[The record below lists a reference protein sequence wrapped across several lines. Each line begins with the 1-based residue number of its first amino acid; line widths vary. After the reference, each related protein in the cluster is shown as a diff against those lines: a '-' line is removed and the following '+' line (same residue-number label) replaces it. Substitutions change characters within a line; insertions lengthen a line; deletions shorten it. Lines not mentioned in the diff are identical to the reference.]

1 MLRLSH
7 LQTKLILA
15 FVLVLLIPT
24 GIIAFYSLSTASST
38 LVAKISAEELRSV
51 VAQANTIEKRI
62 IDVKNDVLF
71 LSQAPSTRR
80 YVNSLDTPGE
90 LQQAADGESTF
101 FQAFLKR
108 STQYVD
114 ITILSLSG
122 REIVH
127 VSTLD
132 GEGFDTTP
140 AKGNQS
146 GYAYFNQAIGL
157 LAGQVYIS
165 GFDLNTDN
173 NDQIEVPYT
182 PIVRYSTPLQSDNG
196 NVVGVLAVKS
206 YLKPILQDV
215 SAQEAGSDTYL
226 IDKDGSYLLHPDSS
240 KLYGHV
246 FQNGATLDDDQPN
259 DIRQMFGARQGTI
272 LSSQDRPNSLQ
283 VFAHIKPAGQ
293 IAVQWLLV
301 RQKDIGTILTEVNN
315 AQFVILALA
324 GAALIVAIA
333 VAVFFT
339 RNIVRPVRQLVLT
352 ADAISRGEWDTPIPT
367 VTTRDEI
374 SHLAIAFERML
385 RELRTLYNDL
395 ENRVAARTAELEAAN
410 KQLVITKGHAEQASR
425 AKSVFLSNMSHE
437 LRTPLNVI
445 IGYSSSMLEC
455 PPMFENVPLPEIY
468 QPYLKLIETNGYYLL
483 GLINDSLDLS
493 KIEAGNLDLRFACV
507 SLPDIFRGVISTSI
521 GLLKDKP
528 VHIQPDFPDN
538 LPLVWA
544 DALRVRQI
552 ILNLMSNAIK
562 FTDSGRVTLSARVE
576 GQRVLISVT
585 DTGIGI
591 PEKALATIFD
601 RFKQAEH
608 GTSRQYGGTGLGL
621 DISKQFSLLHG
632 SDLTVESTVGKGTT
646 FAFALPIA
654 TSEQLTLEPQPET
667 ATGGAVSI
675 LNETP
680 VSVGQTAVILLVE
693 DEMNT
698 RELIHRILESAGH
711 VVVDA
716 SEGEQAVA
724 LASGLLPAL
733 IVLGGQPTKAERW
746 TVLETLRADPETQV
760 IPILFI
766 ADWDEQRRAA
776 EKGIRHSIGKTI
788 LSGELLASVN
798 TILAATRPVA
808 AAD

>member
-38 LVAKISAEELRSV
+38 LIGKISAEELRSV

-90 LQQAADGESTF
+90 LQQAADGETTF

-132 GEGFDTTP
+132 GEAFDTIP

-165 GFDLNTDN
+165 GFELNA
-173 NDQIEVPYT
+173 NDGTIELPYT
-182 PIVRYSTPLQSDNG
+182 PIVRYSTPLQADNG

-206 YLKPILQDV
+206 YMKPMLQDIT
-215 SAQEAGSDTYL
+215 AQEAGSETYL
-226 IDKDGSYLLHPDSS
+226 IDKDGSYLLHPDPS

-246 FQNGATLDDDQPN
+246 LKNKATLDDDQPN

-272 LSSQDRPNSLQ
+272 LGSQDRPDSLQ
-283 VFAHIKPAGQ
+283 VFAHIKPVGQ

-301 RQKDIGTILTEVNN
+301 RQKDVSTILTEVNN

-339 RNIVRPVRQLVLT
+339 RNIVRPVRQLVQT
-352 ADAISRGEWDTPIPT
+352 ADAISRGEWETPIPT

-374 SHLAIAFERML
+374 SHLATAFERML

-410 KQLVITKGHAEQASR
+410 KQLVITKGQAEQASR

-445 IGYSSSMLEC
+445 IGYSSSMLDV
-455 PPMFENVPLPEIY
+455 PQMFGNVPLPEIY
-468 QPYLKLIETNGYYLL
+468 QPYLKLIETNGHYLL

-493 KIEAGNLDLRFACV
+493 KVESGNIDLRFACV

-521 GLLKDKP
+521 GLLKGKP
-528 VHIQPDFPDN
+528 VHIQPDFSDN

-544 DALRVRQI
+544 DAMRVRQI

-562 FTDSGRVTLSARVE
+562 FTDSGQVTLAARVE
-576 GQRVLISVT
+576 GNWVRIAVS

-601 RFKQAEH
+601 RFKQAEY
-608 GTSRQYGGTGLGL
+608 GTSKQYGGTGLGL

-654 TSEQLTLEPQPET
+654 TSEQLHSEPQPVT
-667 ATGGAVSI
+667 TDGAVSI
-675 LNETP
+675 LSEVPT
-680 VSVGQTAVILLVE
+680 SVGQTAVILVLE
-693 DEMNT
+693 DEMTT
-698 RELIHRILESAGH
+698 RDVIHRLLEGAGH
-711 VVVDA
+711 VVVNA
-716 SEGEQAVA
+716 SEADQAVT
-724 LASGLLPAL
+724 LATGLLPAL
-733 IVLGGQPTKAERW
+733 IVLGGEPPSLDREA
-746 TVLETLRADPETQV
+746 VLDALHKDPDTRH
-760 IPILFI
+760 IPILI
-766 ADWDEQRRAA
+766 ITGRDEHPPLADKAMIYTVMKANLTSELAASVTMILVAARAA
-776 EKGIRHSIGKTI
+776 M
-788 LSGELLASVN
+788 SG
-798 TILAATRPVA
+798 
-808 AAD
+808 D